1 MDTKVIEA
9 LEEIVGEKWVDTD
22 ADRVL
27 SYATEWTNESY
38 GLVAPKPVEDCVV
51 VKPRTESEISEIMK
65 YANENSVSVIPKG
78 GNTALAANAIP
89 DEPSVILVLERMN
102 EKIEIDD
109 VNMTLTC
116 ETGVTLEDLVEKM
129 NDHPNLYFPLHPGD
143 EGAQI
148 GGMAAM
154 NAGGVRAVRDGIM
167 RDQIRGLK
175 AVLPTGEYVNFG
187 NRDGTLVK
195 NNTGYDLMQMMIGSE
210 GTLGIITEVTLDLKP
225 EPDHSATLI
234 IPFENRSDAFSAVPK
249 MLQEG
254 LIPLAVEFVE
264 REQILETAEDLGKE
278 WPAKEGAGDLMIIL
292 AEDSEDDIFAT
303 AAAIEEICEEYGSL
317 NTLVADTTQE
327 ERELLEIR
335 SHFLPAIEDRILDCP
350 DITVP
355 RSELDDLMDRLDELS
370 EKYGV
375 EMPLLA
381 HAADGNLHAFI
392 MLEDEEVQ
400 EIPDYYE
407 DLKREMYEATIELG
421 GTITGEHGVGALRM
435 KEMALQYTDR
445 ELELMKQIK
454 RAFDP
459 NNVLNPRKIVNLDE

>member
-1 MDTKVIEA
+1 MKEEVIGD
-9 LEEIVGEKWVDTD
+9 LKEIVGEKWVDTD
-22 ADRVL
+22 ADRVM
-27 SYATEWTNESY
+27 SYAWEYTNDSY
-38 GLVAPKPVEDCVV
+38 GLVTPEPVEDCVV
-51 VKPRTESEISEIMK
+51 VKPGNEEEISEIMK
-65 YANENSVSVIPKG
+65 YANENLVPVIPKG

-102 EKIEIDD
+102 EKIEIDN
-109 VNMTLTC
+109 VNLTVTC
-116 ETGVTLEDLVEKM
+116 ETGVTLEDLVEEM

-154 NAGGVRAVRDGIM
+154 NAGGVRAVKDGIM

-187 NRDGTLVK
+187 NRDGKLVK

-234 IPFENRSDAFSAVPK
+234 IPFENRSDAFSAVPR

-264 REQILETAEDLGKE
+264 RDQILETAEDLGKE
-278 WPAKEGAGDLMIIL
+278 WPAKEGEGDLMIIL
-292 AEDSEDDIFAT
+292 AEESEDDIFTT

-327 ERELLEIR
+327 ERDLLEIR

-355 RSELDDLMDRLDELS
+355 RSELDKLMDKLDELS
-370 EKYGV
+370 EKYDV

-421 GTITGEHGVGALRM
+421 GTITGEHGVGALRK

-454 RAFDP
+454 KSFDP
-459 NNVLNPRKIVNLDE
+459 NNILNPRKIVDLDG